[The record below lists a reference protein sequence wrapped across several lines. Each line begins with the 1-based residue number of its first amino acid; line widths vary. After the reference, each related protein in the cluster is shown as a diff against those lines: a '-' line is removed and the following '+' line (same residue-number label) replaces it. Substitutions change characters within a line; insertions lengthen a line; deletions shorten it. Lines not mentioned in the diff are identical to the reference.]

1 MGRVPVFGTVC
12 RRFGQ
17 PKVTAERQLVAQE
30 RPELS
35 VFEVW
40 PMVFDQEY
48 YAAPHEPRVW
58 CGEEDSVHD
67 LPEAFPQEMESGA
80 AHKAI
85 ASCMIRRQCGGG
97 VGKDVPKFAGGL
109 KIFE

>member
-1 MGRVPVFGTVC
+1 M
-12 RRFGQ
+12 
-17 PKVTAERQLVAQE
+17 
-30 RPELS
+30 
-35 VFEVW
+35 FEVW

-85 ASCMIRRQCGGG
+85 ASCMIRRQCGCG

>member
-1 MGRVPVFGTVC
+1 M
-12 RRFGQ
+12 
-17 PKVTAERQLVAQE
+17 
-30 RPELS
+30 
-35 VFEVW
+35 
-40 PMVFDQEY
+40 
-48 YAAPHEPRVW
+48 
-58 CGEEDSVHD
+58 HD

-85 ASCMIRRQCGGG
+85 ASCMIRRRCGGG